1 LISITGLNK
10 SAKAFKIKPMKSKL
24 LFSALFVAFLGIA
37 NISMAQ
43 DGGFSKNHA
52 RRAEVNQ
59 RLNNQDRRINHKM
72 RNGDISRRQARHMHY
87 RNHQIR
93 HEERRMAYRHNG
105 HLSRRDDY
113 RLNRQE
119 NRANRK
125 IIRS

>member
-1 LISITGLNK
+1 
-10 SAKAFKIKPMKSKL
+10 MKSKL
-24 LFSALFVAFLGIA
+24 FFSALLAIFLGIA

-43 DGGFSKNHA
+43 DGFAKNHP

-59 RLNNQDRRINHKM
+59 RLNNQDHRINDKM
-72 RNGDISRRQARHMHY
+72 RRGDISRRQANHMH
-87 RNHQIR
+87 RRDHQIR

-105 HLSRRDDY
+105 HITRHEQY

-119 NRANRK
+119 NHMNHR

>member
-1 LISITGLNK
+1 
-10 SAKAFKIKPMKSKL
+10 MKSKL

-43 DGGFSKNHA
+43 DGGFAKNHP

-59 RLNNQDRRINHKM
+59 RLNNQDRRISHKF
-72 RNGDISRRQARHMHY
+72 RNGDISRRQARHMYH

-93 HEERRMAYRHNG
+93 REERRMAYRHNG

-119 NRANRK
+119 NRANRR